1 MSLTTEPST
10 ASVGAGPIHPV
21 LRVDGVR
28 KAFRTGP
35 PWRRRKVEVLR
46 GAALEV
52 GPGELVGLVGENG
65 SGKSVLMQVIV
76 GLQARDGG
84 TVERPARVGYCPQEP
99 LLWDKLT
106 VAEHFELFTAA
117 YGMSD
122 ADGDTAAAALMGEL
136 NFGRYA
142 GYRVEE
148 LSGGTAQKL
157 NLALA
162 LMHEP
167 QLLLLDEP
175 YAGFDWETYLRFWEM
190 SERRRADGMGILV
203 VSHLLAERDRLTRVY
218 ELRDGLCEVAS

>member
-1 MSLTTEPST
+1 
-10 ASVGAGPIHPV
+10 
-21 LRVDGVR
+21 
-28 KAFRTGP
+28 
-35 PWRRRKVEVLR
+35 
-46 GAALEV
+46 
-52 GPGELVGLVGENG
+52 
-65 SGKSVLMQVIV
+65 
-76 GLQARDGG
+76 
-84 TVERPARVGYCPQEP
+84 

-122 ADGDTAAAALMGEL
+122 EQGQLSAAALMDEL
-136 NFGRYA
+136 HFGRYQ
-142 GYRVEE
+142 GYRVED

-175 YAGFDWETYLRFWEM
+175 YAGFDWETYLRFWEL

-203 VSHLLAERDRLTRVY
+203 VSHMLAERDRLTRVY
-218 ELRDGLCEVAS
+218 ELRDGRCEVAS